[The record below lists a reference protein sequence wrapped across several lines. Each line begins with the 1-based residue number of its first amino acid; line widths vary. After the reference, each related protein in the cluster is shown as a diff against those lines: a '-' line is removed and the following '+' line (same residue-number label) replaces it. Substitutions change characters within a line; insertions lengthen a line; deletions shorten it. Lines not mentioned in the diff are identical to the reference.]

1 MVHIKNIV
9 ENRLAQNRL
18 AGMAYMFN
26 KVSQTLINFGEIY
39 TNTTE
44 AESSFDVC
52 IKILVCTHLYINYLS
67 STLRI

>member
-52 IKILVCTHLYINYLS
+52 IKQRLYGFWKIMEYFGN
-67 STLRI
+67 